1 MIYHQIRLTDFD
13 EVPLKYDNTLLLIV
27 FWVYKVTW
35 WRGLKGFELYILVFG
50 IMEFS
55 EQDHNK
61 KYFDVLQENRKRT
74 FEDDLCLE
82 GLLHFIAQ
90 WNSVLTEII

>member
-35 WRGLKGFELYILVFG
+35 WRGLKGFELYILVYG

-55 EQDHNK
+55 EQGYNK
-61 KYFDVLQENRKRT
+61 KYFEL
-74 FEDDLCLE
+74 
-82 GLLHFIAQ
+82 G
-90 WNSVLTEII
+90 